1 MDKIYRKERFNC
13 MKIVKRDGRIVEF
26 DRSKITNAISKAY
39 EKVQGGMSDEDYTIC
54 INIATEIEELAL
66 KGEIKDI
73 TVESIQDLVEDKLME
88 KDLTKE
94 VAKEYIRY
102 RKERSLYRE
111 NTIDRTID
119 EIVDGSNE
127 YWAEENSN
135 KNHMLETTKR
145 DYIAG
150 EVSTDKAKRKLLPKD
165 IVEAHEKGIIHFHD
179 MDYFIQSIHNCD
191 LINLEDML
199 QNGTVISGTMIEKPK
214 RFSTAS
220 NIATQCIAQIASSQ
234 YGGQSV
240 SIAHLS
246 PFVQST
252 REKYKKMFPDFD
264 DGHIEQLV
272 DADIEKGVQI
282 LQYQVITLMT
292 TNGQAPFITFYM
304 NLGEVPEGSER
315 DDLAKVIQEI
325 LKQRIQGVK
334 NEKGVWITPAF
345 PKLIYALDD
354 FNTYEGSK
362 YYYLTELAAKCTAKR
377 LVPDYIS
384 NKVQREL
391 KGGDTY
397 TCMGLINTSP
407 HIKRLMLLKI
417 A

>member
-1 MDKIYRKERFNC
+1 

-39 EKVQGGMSDEDYTIC
+39 EKVQGGMSDEDYAIC

-214 RFSTAS
+214 TFSTAS

-264 DGHIEQLV
+264 DVHIEQLV

-315 DDLAKVIQEI
+315 EDLAKVIQEI